1 MNAGKIN
8 LITPPDRLYNSNLSY
23 LLVKPSTKLK
33 LQFQSKLS
41 QIEEDVNV
49 YIFDDQELDIDWLL
63 SVSQTADFTIVDID
77 NCDNL
82 TILFIALILTQSNA
96 YYYTSDEATPWHL
109 ISRNR
114 IYNMDWIEEVIN
126 DTDDDDR
133 DEQ

>member
-41 QIEEDVNV
+41 QIDEDVNV
-49 YIFDDQELDIDWLL
+49 YVFDDQELDIDWLL
-63 SVSQTADFTIVDID
+63 SVSQSADFTIIDID

-82 TILFIALILTQSNA
+82 TILFVALILTQSNA
-96 YYYTSDEATPWHL
+96 YYYTSDETTPWHL

-114 IYNMDWIEEVIN
+114 MYNMDWIQEVLNDDEEN
-126 DTDDDDR
+126 D
-133 DEQ
+133 E